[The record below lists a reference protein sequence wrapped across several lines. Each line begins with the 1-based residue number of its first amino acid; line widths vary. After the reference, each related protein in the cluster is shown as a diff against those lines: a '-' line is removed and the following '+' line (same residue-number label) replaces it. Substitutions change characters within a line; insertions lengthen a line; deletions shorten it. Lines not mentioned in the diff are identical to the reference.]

1 MRIVLITRGERI
13 YGAMLG
19 FIEVVLWISIVST
32 VLKDVTDDPIKIAVY
47 ACGFA
52 LGNYLGS
59 ILEQRIGIGNVRIET
74 IVMDDHG
81 DILAADI
88 RNHGYAVTILE
99 GQGMHHL
106 RKVLLM
112 NVSRKEYL
120 NVVQLIKTYQEN
132 VVITINDIRP
142 VYGGYGNL
150 KR

>member
-1 MRIVLITRGERI
+1 MTHC
-13 YGAMLG
+13 
-19 FIEVVLWISIVST
+19 
-32 VLKDVTDDPIKIAVY
+32 KIAVY

-74 IVMDDHG
+74 IVMNDDG
-81 DILAADI
+81 DTLAHDI
-88 RNHGYAVTILE
+88 RNQGYAVTVLE
-99 GQGMHHL
+99 GQGMHHS

-120 NVVQLIKTYQEN
+120 NVVDLIKSYHEN

-142 VYGGYGNL
+142 IYGGYGNL